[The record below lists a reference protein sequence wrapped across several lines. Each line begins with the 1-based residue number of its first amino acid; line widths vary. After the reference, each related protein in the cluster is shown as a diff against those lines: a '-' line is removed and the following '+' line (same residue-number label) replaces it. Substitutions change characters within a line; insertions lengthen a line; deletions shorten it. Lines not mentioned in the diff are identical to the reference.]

1 MVLQTDAAATVGERT
16 GGTVAVGRGIPSAAA
31 GMMPTAQ
38 KDLIVVLIGGEQLL
52 FLMSMSHDDKP

>member
-16 GGTVAVGRGIPSAAA
+16 GGTVAVGRGIPSAA